1 MVQPRAFDTATES
14 LTVTATTGGA
24 SSNVLYTTPS
34 YHDATVE
41 FLHVSNGAAS
51 TDNISLQWYHKEDN
65 TYYTIVNAK
74 AIAGNDVY
82 NVITS
87 DRLHLHAG
95 DKITAFNGG
104 GANMGVTISV
114 KEYYNP
120 ARGAG

>member
-14 LTVTATTGGA
+14 LTVTATAGGA
-24 SSNVLYTTPS
+24 SSNVLYTTPL

-41 FLHVSNGAAS
+41 FLHISNGASS
-51 TDNISLQWYHKEDN
+51 TDNVSLQWYHKEDN
-65 TYYTIVNAK
+65 AYYTIVNNK
-74 AIAGNDVY
+74 SIGGNDVY
-82 NVITS
+82 NMITS

-104 GANMGVTISV
+104 GSNLGVTISV

-120 ARGAG
+120 ARGN